1 MTPYLLLITGA
12 FAAQALM
19 FVPIV
24 PMLIATGVL
33 VAHQQLRPLL
43 ALTSIILGVAAGD
56 FLWYV
61 IGRRRGQAVLGR
73 LCRIALEPS
82 TCLRRAERLFGR
94 YGAAALVF
102 AKFVPGL
109 STVALPLAGA
119 FGMRPRR
126 FVAYDAAGVLLWT
139 CAYMTVGYL
148 SSSAIRTVGS
158 RTPWSGRA
166 WIVVAAIALATY
178 VGVKFVRCRLLLR
191 QLRVARIPVE
201 ELHRRMEAGER
212 LCVIDL
218 RHPLDYESDP
228 YVIPGAWYIPAEELA
243 QRQSEIP
250 RDREVVL
257 YCTCPDEITS
267 AQEAMR
273 LRRFSI
279 RNVRPL
285 QGGLT
290 AWRAAGYP
298 LDLRGTI
305 VPVEERILNVA

>member
-12 FAAQALM
+12 FGAQALM

-24 PMLIATGVL
+24 PMLIATGAL
-33 VAHQQLRPLL
+33 VAHQQVRPVL
-43 ALTSIILGVAAGD
+43 AWTSIIVGVAAGD

-61 IGRRRGQAVLGR
+61 IGRGSGRAILGR

-94 YGAAALVF
+94 YGAAALMF

-126 FVAYDAAGVLLWT
+126 FVAFDAVGVLLWT
-139 CAYMTVGYL
+139 SAYMTVGYL
-148 SSSAIRTVGS
+148 SSAAIRTVGS
-158 RTPWSGRA
+158 RAPWAGRD
-166 WIVVAAIALATY
+166 WIVFAATALVTY
-178 VGVKFVRCRLLLR
+178 AGVKAIRRQAIIR
-191 QLRVARIPVE
+191 QLRVARITVE
-201 ELHRRMEAGER
+201 ELHRRLEAGER

-228 YVIPGAWYIPAEELA
+228 YVIPGARYIPAEELGE
-243 QRQSEIP
+243 RQAEIP
-250 RDREVVL
+250 HDREIVL

-273 LRRFSI
+273 LRRFGI

-285 QGGLT
+285 QGGLS
-290 AWRAAGYP
+290 AWRAAEYP
-298 LDLRGTI
+298 LELRGPI
-305 VPVEERILNVA
+305 VPVDGRILNAA